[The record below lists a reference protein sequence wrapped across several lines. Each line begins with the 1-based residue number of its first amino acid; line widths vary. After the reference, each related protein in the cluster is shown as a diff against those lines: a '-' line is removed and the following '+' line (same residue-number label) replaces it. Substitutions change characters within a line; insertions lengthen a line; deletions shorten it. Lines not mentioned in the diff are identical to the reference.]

1 MPIQKQLSVLLLCC
15 LYGSV
20 FSLAKLALYQA
31 PPLFITGTR
40 MLLAGFILLAY
51 QYYKHPQSVVL
62 RKAHLLPIFIVGFSG
77 VYLTNALEFWGL
89 QFMEAGKA
97 CFIYSF
103 SPIASAILSYF
114 FFSEKITFKK
124 WVGLGI
130 GTLGFIPIFL
140 AQESIEDNSARL
152 GFFSYAEI
160 AILLAAIA
168 TAVGWIVMRTMIRK
182 HAFSAI
188 LGNSY
193 TMLVGGAIALLHSFI
208 SENWDPTPV
217 VGWWPFIG
225 YFVALTLISNLIA
238 YNLHA
243 HLLKTFTASYLSFA
257 GLSMPSFAAAFGWIF
272 LGEVMPIEFWM
283 SLFAVIVGIY
293 LYYQEEL
300 RQGILVKAST
310 SRHKK

>member
-1 MPIQKQLSVLLLCC
+1 VPIQQQLLVLLLCC

-20 FSLAKLALYQA
+20 FSVAKLALEQA

-40 MLLAGFILLAY
+40 MLLAGCLLLAY
-51 QYYKHPQSVVL
+51 QYYKYPKTVVL

-103 SPIASAILSYF
+103 SPIATAILSYF
-114 FFSEKITFKK
+114 FFAEKISFKK
-124 WVGLGI
+124 WVGLIMGI
-130 GTLGFIPIFL
+130 LGFVPIFL
-140 AQESIEDNSARL
+140 AQESITDDSAKL

-160 AILLAAIA
+160 ALLLAAIA
-168 TAVGWIVMRTMIRK
+168 TAVGWIVMRSMVKK
-182 HAFSAI
+182 HAISAI
-188 LGNSY
+188 LGNGY
-193 TMLVGGAIALLHSFI
+193 TMLVGGAIALTHSFI
-208 SENWDPTPV
+208 SETWDPTPV
-217 VGWWPFIG
+217 IAWWPFIA
-225 YFVALTLISNLIA
+225 YFVALTIISNLIA

-257 GLSMPSFAAAFGWIF
+257 GLSQPFFAAAFGWIF
-272 LGEVMPIEFWM
+272 LGEIMPVEFWM

-300 RQGILVKAST
+300 RQGILV
-310 SRHKK
+310 HKTKQSKK